1 MDKLLKSVT
10 HDQCDT
16 KPFQLPDI
24 TALWLVPARDRGT
37 YLWMT
42 CQRLLPSS
50 EIAGSVYMTCYHIN
64 KLNKLYIYSE
74 FLTTLK
80 LKKVSIA
87 EITSEGHLGLSVVI
101 QVV

>member
-1 MDKLLKSVT
+1 
-10 HDQCDT
+10 
-16 KPFQLPDI
+16 
-24 TALWLVPARDRGT
+24 
-37 YLWMT
+37 
-42 CQRLLPSS
+42 
-50 EIAGSVYMTCYHIN
+50 MTCYHIN

>member
-50 EIAGSVYMTCYHIN
+50 EMAGSGYMTCYHIN
-64 KLNKLYIYSE
+64 KLNKLYIFWNFDNAE
-74 FLTTLK
+74 TE
-80 LKKVSIA
+80 KVSSA